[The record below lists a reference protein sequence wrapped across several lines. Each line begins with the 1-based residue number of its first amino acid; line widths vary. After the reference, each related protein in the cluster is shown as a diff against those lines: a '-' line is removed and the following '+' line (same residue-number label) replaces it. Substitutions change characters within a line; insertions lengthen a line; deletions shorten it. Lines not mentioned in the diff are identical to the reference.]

1 MRSATI
7 EDLPKIVDFIY
18 ERFSGLEHFNFL
30 TEHMSDAEDLLK
42 KFIEFEIALFLKY
55 GEVQLYGEPITGI
68 VSSIPSKEF
77 TLFRQL
83 ISSFPFRKILKALPK
98 DDRKRLLEKN
108 KQVAEIHHSIPWHK
122 KYSKNSYYIAQ
133 IAVAKEAKGT
143 GVMRKLIAPIL
154 ADCQKKKMDVVLETM
169 TEANIPIYE
178 HFGFELAEVHQS
190 QNVPYSEYCF
200 IKRAE

>member
-30 TEHMSDAEDLLK
+30 TEHMEDAEDLLK
-42 KFIEFEIALFLKY
+42 KYIEFEISLFLKY
-55 GEVQLYGEPITGI
+55 GEVQLYGETITGI
-68 VSSIPSKEF
+68 ISSIPSKEY

-83 ISSFPFRKILKALPK
+83 ISSFPSRKILKALPK
-98 DDRKRLLEKN
+98 DDRKQLLKKN

-143 GVMRKLIAPIL
+143 GVMRKFIAPIL

-178 HFGFELAEVHQS
+178 HFGFKLAEVHKS
-190 QNVPYSEYCF
+190 QNVPYCEYCF